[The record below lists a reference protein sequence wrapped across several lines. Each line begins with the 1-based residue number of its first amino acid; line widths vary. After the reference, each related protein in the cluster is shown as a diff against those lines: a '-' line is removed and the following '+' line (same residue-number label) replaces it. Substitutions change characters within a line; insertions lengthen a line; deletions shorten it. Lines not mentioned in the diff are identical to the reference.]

1 MGEVKGGYTIAKKN
15 IGGVDYVT
23 VDQRDNKTIKG
34 IAQCT
39 NHPALAG
46 SEKGLHPKDCNVEKR
61 KSWRLLS
68 DICGIDLGE
77 AALRVSK
84 EPWHLGRR
92 LAVSL
97 LSCTAP
103 ELEAT
108 VRSNRPN

>member
-23 VDQRDNKTIKG
+23 VDQRGCNFNFDNKTIKG

-46 SEKGLHPKDCNVEKR
+46 SEKGLHPKDFQIFVESILVK
-61 KSWRLLS
+61 
-68 DICGIDLGE
+68 

-84 EPWHLGRR
+84 QPWHLGRR

-97 LSCTAP
+97 LSGTAP

-108 VRSNRPN
+108 G